1 VGDHPR
7 LDPLPAE
14 QWDDAARAA
23 LSPLLPPERAN
34 PRDAGNVL
42 GTLLHHPEL
51 ARAYLTFNAHLLVS
65 STLSPRVREVAL
77 LRAVH
82 VRPCGYLWDH
92 HIPIAQ
98 RAGLTAGDIDAIR
111 AGDPRDPVDRLV
123 VRAVDE
129 LHESNTLGDHTW
141 SALREHFDERQVMDL
156 IFTIGCYQLL
166 GAAVNVLGIQPE
178 APDRGS
184 R

>member
-1 VGDHPR
+1 MPR

-14 QWDDAARAA
+14 RWDDAACDA

-34 PRDAGNVL
+34 PCDAGNVL
-42 GTLLHHPEL
+42 GTLVHHPEL
-51 ARAYLTFNAHLLVS
+51 ARAYLTFNAHLLVA
-65 STLSPRVREVAL
+65 STLSARVREVAL
-77 LRAVH
+77 LRAVQ

-92 HIPIAQ
+92 HIPIAR
-98 RAGLTAGDIDAIR
+98 RAGLTAAEIDAIR
-111 AGDPRDPVDRLV
+111 AGDPPDGLDALV

-129 LHESNTLGDHTW
+129 LNESNTLGERTW
-141 SALREHFDERQVMDL
+141 SALRDHFDERQLMDL

-178 APDRGS
+178 EP
-184 R
+184 

>member
-1 VGDHPR
+1 MDEVPR
-7 LDPLPAE
+7 LEPLPAE
-14 QWDDAARAA
+14 CWDDAVQAA
-23 LSPLLPPERAN
+23 LSPLLPAERAN

-42 GTLLHHPEL
+42 GTLVHHPEL
-51 ARAYLTFNAHLLVS
+51 TRAYLTFNAHLLVS

-77 LRAVH
+77 LRAVQ
-82 VRPCGYLWDH
+82 VRPCEYLWDH

-98 RAGLTAGDIDAIR
+98 RTGLSAAEIDAIR
-111 AGDPRDPVDRLV
+111 AGDPQHPVDRLV

-129 LHESNTLGDHTW
+129 LNESNTLSDPVW
-141 SALREHFDERQVMDL
+141 SELRAHFDERQLMDL

-178 APDRGS
+178 AS
-184 R
+184 